1 MSKFDSPSEKAGVPQ
16 SATFSSESCLG
27 KYTQMRDR
35 LKKLLSPKNS
45 DDLYE
50 LLLLLK
56 NSHLFGSET
65 VTKIDTLF
73 SEIAICTPEDDL
85 THVELAD
92 CFVST
97 LLSYIDDEYFI
108 ELLQNIILHTRNNSL
123 ILSCEN
129 RLFELVF
136 VLGMDVTVDKLRNP
150 LGLVYVILKSS
161 VSFNSKFVSNRV
173 SQDESRINVG
183 YLLTSQIYNSM
194 LSPSSP
200 YAYNFN
206 SNFEQ
211 NEVYSYISSLK
222 LDNRNLKEFL
232 NKECF
237 GKICEQIVYYCG
249 DFANSVKFLENLVK
263 ICKFIHS
270 KDVSGSKNY
279 RSLTVSILTQR
290 FTNPIFQADLI
301 LTFLENMYHELLS
314 QDFKDFYHFSINF
327 PSTFGFNL
335 KNPFNEQ
342 FNDKSSTEGQSQSD
356 HESDEYKHDE
366 DSSYDYSE
374 DNMLKSDLFFNLFP
388 AAQEEDLIEVY
399 WILET
404 DILFALFH
412 SMRSSDHSDRFY
424 PLFLS
429 LLKEAKNPSIFSRA
443 IIFKLALVWSDYMNA
458 GRCNYNPISLKIV
471 TMNQD
476 FWFLFQQTLCTIVPK
491 SVLLNEVKQFKDD
504 FKDKR
509 CESLFD
515 FILNIAIH
523 TDSDCFFIVL
533 LELLRCFEYDVDI
546 LKYSVQMFQSTLLE
560 FFKHNRVRFSRG
572 LLEIVCFCRQH
583 FDWGFMTMLVHSIDA
598 LITGDSDK
606 FAKISLSD
614 AMIDYLS
621 WKLQLETDINRNLL
635 DSDSSILSQ
644 LSDAED
650 QRELSNNG
658 EEPSNQDGELN
669 NEEVSVVR
677 FQISTNIIAEMFY
690 ILYHLTG
697 PNEVLLQ
704 LFFMYNQ
711 HLKSLSSYNILL
723 LPLYRG
729 MDHRIKRG
737 LQLEEHE
744 DQVLEDQ
751 TLEEEDKG
759 PDLTVPGLSKLDFMD
774 KTQFALGP
782 NKDIYGYLLLNEDS
796 ELTTTHVVTL
806 IFSGKMAKN
815 VLNAVKLLNS
825 EDGARPQQILNLI
838 LRKFV
843 NKLQQLFMVNVNDSF
858 CLHMSKPSA
867 EEELLIK
874 NLRILSSFLSGLI
887 SLHINS
893 DHIDSIYMIFM
904 TLLECLRSETVFLIE
919 FSFLTFNNIKNL
931 FSYPHFTR
939 EFLSDPKVTKFYPN
953 IVKNYKSISS
963 TDSVSEI
970 ETNLDDNIANRV
982 VDHMGEDGVDNVEVG
997 LEEFDKCIRDKG
1009 GIVII
1014 KEPDLP
1020 SAPVSVGGTSG
1031 LGTTPSHMPISSVPT
1046 PTGPLPSVGFEVLSG
1061 ICSNMDYNG
1070 PKIYPLF
1077 YHEQCLM
1084 TILNVGI
1091 DDFFNTL
1098 KLQIDV
1104 PENTNDSVNAF
1115 TFSGPQFVQTVES
1128 LVHMGNLDWLFF
1140 LVLRHAVIKGE
1151 SSFTEIT
1158 NLLHTLGPKMCDYFV
1173 RFLSFSVNLFLK
1185 YLRSC
1190 RALLVYKKILLVC
1203 ASLLGHFTVARNKPL
1218 LTKHLNL
1225 KQLLS
1230 FSYEK
1235 GMLSIAVP
1243 FVCRLMTYVVK
1254 SKIFKLPNPWTFC
1267 VLSLLNEIKNVKNL
1281 KQILVLEIS
1290 NLIVLL
1296 MAPKNQQQTSPI
1308 HTSQST
1314 SNLFSLSS
1322 GPTKSASMYNLP
1334 TGASQS
1340 VVQSPA
1346 NLNSVMKS
1354 NMVGGNASIGSHI
1367 KELLKH
1373 RVLGEFDQS
1382 CRFSSNIWSNS
1393 NETKLNIPPIHNDI
1407 KVLLKRKIIINSK
1420 LITTTNLSI
1429 NNTVAVNNNTGAL
1442 NNNTI
1447 AHNNTGT
1454 VNNNNLPI
1462 NNNNSVMVPKE
1473 NLQMSQKES
1482 GVINL
1487 VMSMDL
1493 YKLILN
1499 AIESCYRESIFI
1511 IEKIVP
1517 ICVSTCGVLS
1527 KIDFSTDTSIDT
1539 LKRCLTSMTTGLST
1553 SLVNVLC
1560 KEVLLSI
1567 LSYEIY
1573 QSLLNHYTQVTSGN
1587 LNTVNMGETCPI
1599 FDCIWL
1605 EYISQILAR
1614 DNLALVCALVEQL
1627 TLELMGRSLDEMISS
1642 WPTSSTSS
1650 SSISSILYNQF
1661 LSTLHTNNNNSG
1673 YYVNAA
1679 NLRNTDDLSLLYK
1692 KYLTLVPSSIARV
1705 ERTEKRP
1712 GLRFPDFFIVPPI
1725 ESIPTNL
1732 VICKFEEFEQRLK
1745 ESAKYLLMYPPIVPM
1760 ANCKFLY
1767 KCESSSLLL
1776 LSFLPKN
1783 HQIFTLLWS
1792 IHYIVV
1798 KATNITECYEMILN
1812 RVVKNLVDSKAVSIP
1827 SLVNEVELTL
1837 LEMLCVDNANLVN
1850 ITTALLPNLTFNKLV
1865 LFLRFKLIKIPALD
1879 IYLCNSGDLE
1889 FVTKMVY
1896 RLIVDSNYI
1905 TLKELPL
1912 SLKFL
1917 SKFDKNTLIHSVGEP
1932 TKLNIILSKLFN
1944 QPIPNTGNINNM
1956 SSNNTMAN
1964 NTGMTMDRLISLR
1977 LLFMNRVYIR
1987 NRCVVQTEVSKKHI
2001 NMFMEFL
2008 NCESDS
2014 DVDLFF
2020 INFNENPIDHFITSA
2035 LLLTLFIS
2043 YQSQQFE
2050 TVERVEKMDHKR
2062 LMKFDG
2068 IPRVTYGSPNLEYVP
2083 AFCKLVNGFIQTDV
2097 FILQK
2102 VLHILLSVLYKNCCF
2117 PVFFKVIQNF
2127 IFNTNYT
2134 FSAHV
2139 SISHFLLYCN
2149 PTEMTSFAPF
2159 WVQLATSKQL
2169 IQSLIQSP
2177 VEWYTLSQLIKYT
2190 LIYYTTAISQRTTQ
2204 KDGKDTVIDTLLDN
2218 ILNILLYLLQI
2229 CPEFI
2234 CGYYLSF
2241 CEVTS
2246 SVRFRNIFT
2255 FSTPKN
2261 VKCSNPATATEI
2273 SETSPLSFVNHIQY
2287 IIQKPTLKGLTD
2299 TFIAEPSDRLV
2310 PMILKE
2316 LQSEGILIYYTL
2328 YLGYTLPLLI
2338 SKIGLTNANTS
2349 PGSDCNP
2356 NSVISMRV
2364 INCYLLLEKLVVQSK
2379 SKLLV
2384 SSMLLHARYPNLVT
2398 IRFISIF
2405 KNLFER
2411 AENVQELI
2419 ITCIL
2424 ERLLVKPHPWGVVH
2438 LLFQLVK
2445 FKKFWN
2451 FIQHNKHFEEQLKK
2465 IKTLYMS

>member
-1 MSKFDSPSEKAGVPQ
+1 M
-16 SATFSSESCLG
+16 
-27 KYTQMRDR
+27 M
-35 LKKLLSPKNS
+35 
-45 DDLYE
+45 
-50 LLLLLK
+50 
-56 NSHLFGSET
+56 
-65 VTKIDTLF
+65 
-73 SEIAICTPEDDL
+73 
-85 THVELAD
+85 
-92 CFVST
+92 
-97 LLSYIDDEYFI
+97 
-108 ELLQNIILHTRNNSL
+108 
-123 ILSCEN
+123 
-129 RLFELVF
+129 
-136 VLGMDVTVDKLRNP
+136 
-150 LGLVYVILKSS
+150 
-161 VSFNSKFVSNRV
+161 
-173 SQDESRINVG
+173 
-183 YLLTSQIYNSM
+183 
-194 LSPSSP
+194 SPSSP
-200 YAYNFN
+200 YTYNFN

-211 NEVYSYISSLK
+211 NEVYSYISGLK

-232 NKECF
+232 NKEYF

-249 DFANSVKFLENLVK
+249 DFVNSVKFLENLVK

-270 KDVSGSKNY
+270 KDVSGSKSY

-290 FTNPIFQADLI
+290 FTNPLFQADLI
-301 LTFLENMYHELLS
+301 LTFLENMYNELVS
-314 QDFKDFYHFSINF
+314 QDFKDFWHFSLNF
-327 PSTFGFNL
+327 STTFGFNL
-335 KNPFNEQ
+335 KNPFNAS
-342 FNDKSSTEGQSQSD
+342 FNDKTSPEGDSQSD
-356 HESDEYKHDE
+356 HESDEYKHE
-366 DSSYDYSE
+366 DDLGYDYSE
-374 DNMLKSDLFFNLFP
+374 DNILKSDLFFNLFP
-388 AAQEEDLIEVY
+388 AAQDEDLIEVY

-404 DILFALFH
+404 DLLFALFH

-443 IIFKLALVWSDYMNA
+443 LIFKLALVWSDYMNF
-458 GRCNYNPISLKIV
+458 GRNNYNPISLKIV

-476 FWFLFQQTLCTIVPK
+476 FWFVFQQTLCTLVPK
-491 SVLLNEVKQFKDD
+491 SVLLAEVKQFKDD

-533 LELLRCFEYDVDI
+533 LELLRACEYDADLI
-546 LKYSVQMFQSTLLE
+546 KYSVQMFQSTLLE

-583 FDWGFMTMLVHSIDA
+583 FDWGFMTMLVHSIDT
-598 LITGDSDK
+598 LINGDSDK

-614 AMIDYLS
+614 AMIDYLA
-621 WKLQLETDINRNLL
+621 WKLQLETDLNRNLL

-644 LSDAED
+644 LSDTED
-650 QRELSNNG
+650 HRELSNVHGG
-658 EEPSNQDGELN
+658 ELSNRDGEHS

-677 FQISTNIIAEMFY
+677 FQLSTNIIAEMFY
-690 ILYHLTG
+690 ILHHLTG

-729 MDHRIKRG
+729 MDDRIKRG
-737 LQLEEHE
+737 LQLEDH
-744 DQVLEDQ
+744 EDQ
-751 TLEEEDKG
+751 TLEDHALDDEDKE
-759 PDLTVPGLSKLDFMD
+759 PDLSVPGLNKLDFMD

-796 ELTTTHVVTL
+796 ELTTSHVVTL

-825 EDGARPQQILNLI
+825 EDGPRPQHILNLI

-843 NKLQQLFMVNVNDSF
+843 NKLQQLFVLNVPENF
-858 CLHMSKPSA
+858 CLHMAKPSA

-874 NLRILSSFLSGLI
+874 NLKLLSSFLSGLI

-904 TLLECLRSETVFLIE
+904 TLLECLRADTIFLIE
-919 FSFLTFNNIKNL
+919 FSFLTFNNTKNL

-939 EFLSDPKVTKFYPN
+939 EFLSDPKVAKFYPN
-953 IVKNYKSISS
+953 LLKTYKNILSS
-963 TDSVSEI
+963 DSVSEV
-970 ETNLDDNIANRV
+970 ETNMDDNIANDV
-982 VDHMGEDGVDNVEVG
+982 VDQMGLDGVDAVEVSV
-997 LEEFDKCIRDKG
+997 EDSDKCIRDKG
-1009 GIVII
+1009 GVVII
-1014 KEPDLP
+1014 KEPDVP
-1020 SAPVSVGGTSG
+1020 SAPVSVGGTVT
-1031 LGTTPSHMPISSVPT
+1031 LGATPSHMPVSSIPT
-1046 PTGPLPSVGFEVLSG
+1046 PTGPVPSVGYEVLTG
-1061 ICSNMDYNG
+1061 ICANTDYNP
-1070 PKIYPLF
+1070 PKIHPLF

-1104 PENTNDSVNAF
+1104 PENTTDSVNAF
-1115 TFSGPQFVQTVES
+1115 TFSGPQFVATVES
-1128 LVHMGNLDWLFF
+1128 LINMGNLDWLFF

-1151 SSFTEIT
+1151 SSFPEIT
-1158 NLLHTLGPKMCDYFV
+1158 TLLQTLGPKMCDYFV

-1203 ASLLGHFTVARNKPL
+1203 ASLLGHFTIARNKPL

-1290 NLIVLL
+1290 NLIMLL
-1296 MAPKNQQQTSPI
+1296 MAPKNQQQSSPI
-1308 HTSQST
+1308 HTSQSS
-1314 SNLFSLSS
+1314 SNLFSLP
-1322 GPTKSASMYNLP
+1322 GGQTKSASMYNLP
-1334 TGASQS
+1334 TGASPS
-1340 VVQSPA
+1340 VVHSPA
-1346 NLNSVMKS
+1346 DLNSVMKA
-1354 NMVGGNASIGSHI
+1354 NILGGNASTGSHI
-1367 KELLKH
+1367 KDLLKH

-1429 NNTVAVNNNTGAL
+1429 NNTASLNSNNGVAVNNTNGGFNSTNAV
-1442 NNNTI
+1442 
-1447 AHNNTGT
+1447 A
-1454 VNNNNLPI
+1454 VNG
-1462 NNNNSVMVPKE
+1462 NSVLGTKE
-1473 NLQMSQKES
+1473 NLQMSQKDS
-1482 GVINL
+1482 GVINM

-1587 LNTVNMGETCPI
+1587 AGNVNMGESCPI

-1627 TLELMGRSLDEMISS
+1627 TLELMGRSLEEMISS
-1642 WPTSSTSS
+1642 WANSSTTSS

-1661 LSTLHTNNNNSG
+1661 LSTLHTSNTSSGG
-1673 YYVNAA
+1673 YYLNSA
-1679 NLRNTDDLSLLYK
+1679 NLRNLDDLSLLYK
-1692 KYLTLVPSSIARV
+1692 KYLTLVPSTIARV

-1798 KATNITECYEMILN
+1798 KATNVTECYEMILN

-1837 LEMLCVDNANLVN
+1837 LEMLCLDNANLLN

-1944 QPIPNTGNINNM
+1944 QPIPNTGSISNM
-1956 SSNNTMAN
+1956 SNTSTMGTN
-1964 NTGMTMDRLISLR
+1964 NTGPQTDRLISLR

-2035 LLLTLFIS
+2035 LLLTLYIS
-2043 YQSQQFE
+2043 YQSQHYDSVE
-2050 TVERVEKMDHKR
+2050 RVERVEKMDHKR

-2083 AFCKLVNGFIQTDV
+2083 VFCKLVNGFIQSDV

-2102 VLHILLSVLYKNCCF
+2102 VLHILLSVLYKNYCF

-2149 PTEMTSFAPF
+2149 PTEMASFAPF

-2190 LIYYTTAISQRTTQ
+2190 LIYYTSATSQRTAQ
-2204 KDGKDTVIDTLLDN
+2204 KDGKETGIDTLLDN

-2241 CEVTS
+2241 CEVTT

-2316 LQSEGILIYYTL
+2316 LQAEGILIYYTL

-2338 SKIGLTNANTS
+2338 SKIGLTNANTT
-2349 PGSDCNP
+2349 PGSDGNP

-2364 INCYLLLEKLVVQSK
+2364 INCYLLLEKLIVQSK

-2384 SSMLLHARYPNLVT
+2384 GSMLLHARYPNLVT

-2438 LLFQLVK
+2438 LLFQLLK
-2445 FKKFWN
+2445 FKNFWN
-2451 FIQHNKHFEEQLKK
+2451 YIQQNKHFEEQLKK